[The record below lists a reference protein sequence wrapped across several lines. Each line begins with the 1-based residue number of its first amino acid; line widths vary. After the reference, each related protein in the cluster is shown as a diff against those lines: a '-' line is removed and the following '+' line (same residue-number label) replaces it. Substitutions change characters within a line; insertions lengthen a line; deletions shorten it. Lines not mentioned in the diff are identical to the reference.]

1 MKINDLK
8 YYLNTVAKKKKVY
21 SLNPAL
27 FLINKKNINLYL
39 PIIYFL
45 QF

>member
-8 YYLNTVAKKKKVY
+8 YYLNTVAKKKVY

-27 FLINKKNINLYL
+27 FLRNKKNINLYL